1 MKTIRRLK
9 IQLTSREILVSRFDK
24 ETTGDKP
31 DAAICPLC
39 HLPLSVP
46 DALASAVVAALPEG
60 EADSEQE
67 LNDSETKKSKDRKE

>member
-9 IQLTSREILVSRFDK
+9 IQLTSREILVSRFGK
-24 ETTGDKP
+24 ENTGDEP
-31 DAAICPLC
+31 DAAVCPLC
-39 HLPLSVP
+39 HLPLSVS
-46 DALASAVVAALPEG
+46 DALASAVAALPEG